1 MAPVL
6 CQVGLFKHFHRK
18 GDFGGTAQRH
28 EVFKFMQPGPVGLGG
43 LMGKATMGEELE
55 VRMKWSQKKGPGEAW
70 LPCGAGSGL
79 LGSGWRT

>member
-1 MAPVL
+1 
-6 CQVGLFKHFHRK
+6 
-18 GDFGGTAQRH
+18 
-28 EVFKFMQPGPVGLGG
+28 MQPGPVGLGG
-43 LMGKATMGEELE
+43 LTGKARTGEELE